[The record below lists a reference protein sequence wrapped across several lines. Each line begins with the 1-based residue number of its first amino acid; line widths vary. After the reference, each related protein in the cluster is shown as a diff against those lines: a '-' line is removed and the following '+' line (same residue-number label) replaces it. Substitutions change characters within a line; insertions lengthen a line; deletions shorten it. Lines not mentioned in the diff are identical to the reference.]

1 MELFPFDIK
10 KKKESSIK
18 NIFPMPNLE
27 AKGIARILYAWL
39 RHTSR
44 GQHEG
49 LIVIKYTVLVLRYLT
64 FH

>member
-1 MELFPFDIK
+1 
-10 KKKESSIK
+10 
-18 NIFPMPNLE
+18 MPNLE

>member
-1 MELFPFDIK
+1 M
-10 KKKESSIK
+10 K

-27 AKGIARILYAWL
+27 AKEIAKILSAFL
-39 RHTSR
+39 RHTSQ